1 MGDDVFRTFCYAT
14 LGSSEL
20 LGAPWQ
26 LQLESSPWGDGDA
39 MNRNVCLPH
48 MEDKPFSTRGVRPTG
63 SNPCPSFLS
72 TVCVC
77 AVVIEF

>member
-1 MGDDVFRTFCYAT
+1 MMYFRTFCYAT

-20 LGAPWQ
+20 LGAPRP
-26 LQLESSPWGDGDA
+26 LQLEGSPWGDGDA
-39 MNRNVCLPH
+39 MNGNVCLPH
-48 MEDKPFSTRGVRPTG
+48 MEDKPFSTKGVRPAG
-63 SNPCPSFLS
+63 SNLFPSLLS